1 MFGQDIGLDLG
12 TASVIA
18 YVKGKGIVLREPSVV
33 AVNNITGEVL
43 AVGHEARRMLGRT
56 PENLW
61 DGSKFGTT
69 RQAAAL
75 IKTLFD
81 GVQIFDTPI
90 VYGQEKSY
98 VEANP
103 LLIYDSLIELK
114 DTMELQEFDLPL
126 KLRNDYVTS
135 SPLLVLKI
143 TIADVYPG
151 TDYDNT
157 CISEINVYGE
167 YVSDSVSN

>member
-1 MFGQDIGLDLG
+1 M
-12 TASVIA
+12 
-18 YVKGKGIVLREPSVV
+18 
-33 AVNNITGEVL
+33 
-43 AVGHEARRMLGRT
+43 
-56 PENLW
+56 
-61 DGSKFGTT
+61 
-69 RQAAAL
+69 
-75 IKTLFD
+75 
-81 GVQIFDTPI
+81 
-90 VYGQEKSY
+90 
-98 VEANP
+98 
-103 LLIYDSLIELK
+103 LIYDSLIELK

-143 TIADVYPG
+143 TIADIYPG